1 MTTAVLDTNVVVQS
15 LIGLP
20 RSASARVLD
29 EFYDGGFHL
38 AYTSETIDE
47 LIEVLVLPRMQDM
60 HGLSDD
66 EVLEFVTSLLV
77 RATFYASSSASV
89 QGDIARDITDTKFL
103 ALANESKADYLVTN
117 DRRHLLRLRRFGQ
130 TRIVTP
136 AEFLRNLP

>member
-47 LIEVLVLPRMQDM
+47 LIEVLLLPRMQDM

-89 QGDIARDITDTKFL
+89 AASSPAARSS
-103 ALANESKADYLVTN
+103 A
-117 DRRHLLRLRRFGQ
+117 
-130 TRIVTP
+130 
-136 AEFLRNLP
+136 